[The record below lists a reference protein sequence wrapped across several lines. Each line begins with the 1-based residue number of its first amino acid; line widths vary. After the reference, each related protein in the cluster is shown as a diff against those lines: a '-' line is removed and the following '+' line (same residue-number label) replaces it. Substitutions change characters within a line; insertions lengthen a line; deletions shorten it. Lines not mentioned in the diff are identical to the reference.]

1 MSMLVRKRVKAFHTY
16 ELTDYAT
23 LFLIVLCDRPEI
35 AVQMMNYIQ
44 YKCWKC
50 KRKTVNM
57 KVMAEIFPYVFFSMN
72 DLERMWD
79 EQKFVSS
86 NGMTENMFDFPEYME
101 SIKVI

>member
-1 MSMLVRKRVKAFHTY
+1 
-16 ELTDYAT
+16 
-23 LFLIVLCDRPEI
+23 
-35 AVQMMNYIQ
+35 
-44 YKCWKC
+44 
-50 KRKTVNM
+50 M